1 MSTIPSPL
9 RATAWCASLLTLSLS
24 GVSFTPAHAQNS
36 SPARSV
42 APAAGAATANDP
54 EVPSNPSGT
63 GSGNSGSGSSS
74 TGNRGAA
81 SSASPSGS
89 TQRVDVTSG
98 RPSDQQERRNATAS
112 KIVIGRQEIEQFGD
126 ANTLE
131 ILRRLPGITMPGA
144 PGRGGPP
151 RMRGLGAGY
160 TQILMD
166 GERVPPGFS
175 LENVAPDQI
184 ERIEILRSPTAET
197 GARAI
202 GGTINIVMREGFRR
216 RLNDLRFGLGYE
228 RGQWQPGVSWT
239 RNDTIGER
247 WIYNLTATAFKR
259 DTDDRNKVQTEAV
272 DLSTGRTLLAQEE
285 TARALSKREGFNVNG
300 RLQWRGEGG
309 DSALIMPMFI
319 RSTGTTARTSML
331 TQSVGSVPAP
341 YATTSADSSGLFE
354 LARVGANWNLRFGD
368 TRTEWR
374 ASANRN
380 RFDNDSIRREFAA
393 NSGTPVR
400 LLDDQAAVT
409 DRGASLNFKASRLL
423 ENQHSLVGGFEV
435 EQNRRDEA
443 RTTLQNGLPLLADF
457 GDNVSAR
464 SQRVAAY
471 AQDEWSFNPQ
481 WSAYAGL
488 RWEGITTEG
497 DNGLGNSRNR
507 SSVWT
512 PLLHTVWKFDPKS
525 RDQVRVSLTRSYK
538 SPTLQNLISRPSL
551 NSRLPVPGDN
561 SATQADR
568 AGNPDL
574 RPELATGIDVAFE
587 RYLSN
592 GGILSANL
600 FHRELKDYIRNVTA
614 LESVPWA
621 AVPRWVSR
629 PQNVGGAYTQGIE
642 LEAKFRLTDVI
653 ASAPRIDV
661 RSNLSIF
668 NSKVDAVPGPNAR
681 LDEQPR
687 GTLNLGGDYRV
698 PGLPLNVG
706 ASVNLT
712 PGYDTRINETQ
723 FREVGLKRVWDAY
736 ATVNVNPNTLLRLT
750 ASNFLVRD
758 YVTGSAII
766 TDNLRESGRL
776 IERTPMNLRVG
787 LEFKL

>member
-1 MSTIPSPL
+1 MLIIPSPL
-9 RATAWCASLLTLSLS
+9 KATALCAALFSLSLS
-24 GVSFTPAHAQNS
+24 VHAQAN
-36 SPARSV
+36 P
-42 APAAGAATANDP
+42 APAGEP
-54 EVPSNPSGT
+54 EAPNKPP
-63 GSGNSGSGSSS
+63 GSSS
-74 TGNRGAA
+74 SGAA
-81 SSASPSGS
+81 GGAARSGGGSNPAASNAGGS

-166 GERVPPGFS
+166 GERMPPGFS

-202 GGTINIVMREGFRR
+202 GGTINIVMREGYRR

-239 RNDTIGER
+239 RNDTIGPR
-247 WIYNLTATAFKR
+247 WIYNITATAFKR
-259 DTDDRNKVQTEAV
+259 DTDDRSLAQTETTELA
-272 DLSTGRTLLAQEE
+272 TGRTVLAQQEA
-285 TARALSKREGFNVNG
+285 ARALNKRQGFNLNG

-319 RSTGTTARTSML
+319 RSTGTTDRTSTL
-331 TQSVGSVPAP
+331 TQSAGTLPPP
-341 YATTSADSSGLFE
+341 YATSLTEGSGLFE
-354 LARVGANWNLRFGD
+354 LARVAANWNLRLGD

-380 RFDNDSIRREFAA
+380 RFDNESLRREFGAG
-393 NSGTPVR
+393 SSTPLR
-400 LLDDQAAVT
+400 LLDDTAAIT

-435 EQNRRDEA
+435 EQNRRDEN
-443 RTTLQNGLPLLADF
+443 RVTLQNGVPLLADF
-457 GDNVSAR
+457 GENVSAR
-464 SQRVAAY
+464 AQRVAAY

-497 DNGLGNSRNR
+497 DNGLGTSRNR

-525 RDQVRVSLTRSYK
+525 RDQIRVSLTRSYK

-551 NSRLPVPGDN
+551 NTRLPVPGAN
-561 SATQADR
+561 SPTQSDR

-574 RPELATGIDVAFE
+574 RPELATGVDVAIE
-587 RYLSN
+587 RYLTG
-592 GGILSANL
+592 GGILSANI
-600 FHRELKDYIRNVTA
+600 FHRELTDYIRNVTA
-614 LESVPWA
+614 LENVPWST
-621 AVPRWVSR
+621 VPRWVTR

-642 LEAKFRLTDVI
+642 LEAKFRLTDLI
-653 ASAPRIDV
+653 SGAPRIDV
-661 RSNLSIF
+661 RSNLSVF
-668 NSKVDAVPGPNAR
+668 NSKVDGVPGPNAR

-698 PGLPLNVG
+698 PGLPLTVG
-706 ASVNLT
+706 SSVNLT

-723 FREVGLKRVWDAY
+723 FRQIGLKRVWDAY
-736 ATVNVNPNTLLRLT
+736 ATVNVNPTTLLRLT

-758 YVTGSAII
+758 YVTGGVIL
-766 TDNLRESGRL
+766 TDSLRESGRFV
-776 IERTPMNLRVG
+776 ERTPMNLRVG

>member
-1 MSTIPSPL
+1 MNMLSIPFKRTALCLSILCLGAPL
-9 RATAWCASLLTLSLS
+9 QAQTA
-24 GVSFTPAHAQNS
+24 
-36 SPARSV
+36 
-42 APAAGAATANDP
+42 APNAA
-54 EVPSNPSGT
+54 SNPPAG
-63 GSGNSGSGSSS
+63 G
-74 TGNRGAA
+74 
-81 SSASPSGS
+81 P
-89 TQRVDVTSG
+89 TQRVDVTGS
-98 RPSDQQERRNATAS
+98 RPSDQAERRNSTAS
-112 KIVIGRQEIEQFGD
+112 KIVIGREELEKFGD
-126 ANTLE
+126 SNTLE

-175 LENVAPDQI
+175 LENLAPDQI
-184 ERIEILRSPTAET
+184 ERIEILRAPTAET

-216 RLNDLRFGLGYE
+216 RLNDLRLGLGHE
-228 RGQWQPGVSWT
+228 RGQWQPGLSWT
-239 RNDTIGER
+239 RNDTIGAN
-247 WIYNLTATAFKR
+247 WIYNLTASAFKR
-259 DTDDRNKVQTEAV
+259 DTDDRNRVETEATDV
-272 DLSTGRTLLAQEE
+272 ATGRTLLAQEE
-285 TARALSKREGFNVNG
+285 VARALNKRQGVNVNG

-319 RSTGTTARTSML
+319 HSTGTSVRTSTL
-331 TQSVGSVPAP
+331 TQTVGSTPAP
-341 YATTSADSSGLFE
+341 YATTSTDGSGVFE
-354 LARVGANWNLRFGD
+354 LARVAANWNLRFGD

-380 RFDNDSIRREFAA
+380 RFDNQSVRREFGSAGGNA
-393 NSGTPVR
+393 LRV
-400 LLDDQAAVT
+400 LDDEAAIT
-409 DRGASLNFKASRLL
+409 DRGATLNFKASRLL
-423 ENQHSLVGGFEV
+423 ENQHSLVGGLEV
-435 EQNRRDEA
+435 ENNRRDEN

-457 GDNVSAR
+457 GENVSAR
-464 SQRVAAY
+464 AQRVAAY
-471 AQDEWSFNPQ
+471 AQDEWSFSPQ

-488 RWEGITTEG
+488 RWEAITTEG
-497 DNGLGNSRNR
+497 DSGLGNVQNR

-512 PLLHTVWKFDPKS
+512 PLLHTVWKFDPKG
-525 RDQVRVSLTRSYK
+525 RDQIRVSLTRSYK
-538 SPTLQNLISRPSL
+538 SPTLQNLIARPSI
-551 NSRLPVPGDN
+551 NTRLPVPGAN
-561 SATQADR
+561 SPTQADR

-574 RPELATGIDVAFE
+574 RPELATGIDVAIE

-614 LESVPWA
+614 LESVPWSS
-621 AVPRWVSR
+621 VPRWVSR
-629 PQNVGGAYTQGIE
+629 PQNVGAAYTQGIE
-642 LEAKFRLTDVI
+642 LEAKFRLNDFF
-653 ASAPRIDV
+653 ASAPRVDV

-668 NSKVDAVPGPNAR
+668 NSKVDGVPGPNAR

-687 GTLNLGGDYRV
+687 GTLNFGGDYRV

-736 ATVNVNPNTLLRLT
+736 ATVNLNPNTLLRLT
-750 ASNFLVRD
+750 TSNFIVRD
-758 YVTGSAII
+758 YVTGSVVV

>member
-1 MSTIPSPL
+1 MTMIPSPL
-9 RATAWCASLLTLSLS
+9 KATALCAGLLSLS
-24 GVSFTPAHAQNS
+24 LSIQAQTSS
-36 SPARSV
+36 SPG
-42 APAAGAATANDP
+42 AGSDVPPN
-54 EVPSNPSGT
+54 PSNT
-63 GSGNSGSGSSS
+63 GSGAAGQGGGSASS
-74 TGNRGAA
+74 TNRGPAA
-81 SSASPSGS
+81 ASPSSG

-112 KIVIGRQEIEQFGD
+112 KIVIGRQELEQFGD
-126 ANTLE
+126 SNTLE

-184 ERIEILRSPTAET
+184 ERIEILRAPTAET

-202 GGTINIVMREGFRR
+202 GGTINIVMREGYRR
-216 RLNDLRFGLGYE
+216 RLNDLRLGLGYE
-228 RGQWQPGVSWT
+228 RGQWQPGASWT
-239 RNDTIGER
+239 RNDTIGQR

-259 DTDDRNKVQTEAV
+259 DTDDRNVAQTTST
-272 DLSTGRTLLAQEE
+272 DLATGRTLLAQEE
-285 TARALSKREGFNVNG
+285 SARALSRREGFNVNG
-300 RLQWRGEGG
+300 RLQWRGETG

-319 RSTGTTARTSML
+319 RSSGTTDRTSTL
-331 TQSVGSVPAP
+331 TQSVGSSPIP
-341 YATTSADSSGLFE
+341 YATSDSRGSGIFE
-354 LARVGANWNLRFGD
+354 LARVGANLNLRMGN

-374 ASANRN
+374 VSANRN
-380 RFDNDSIRREFAA
+380 RFDNQNLRREFGLGSM
-393 NSGTPVR
+393 NPVR
-400 LLDDQAAVT
+400 VLDDDAAVT

-435 EQNRRDEA
+435 EQNRRDEN
-443 RTTLQNGLPLLADF
+443 RTTLQNGVPLLADF
-457 GDNVSAR
+457 GENVSAR
-464 SQRVAAY
+464 SQRLAAY
-471 AQDEWSFNPQ
+471 AQDEWSFSPQ

-488 RWEGITTEG
+488 RWEGIDTEG
-497 DNGLGNSRNR
+497 DSGMGNSRNR

-512 PLLHTVWKFDPKS
+512 PLAHTVWKFDPKG
-525 RDQVRVSLTRSYK
+525 RDQIRVSLTRSYK
-538 SPTLQNLISRPSL
+538 SPTLQNLIARPSL
-551 NSRLPVPGDN
+551 NSRLPAPGPN

-574 RPELATGIDVAFE
+574 RPELATGIDVAIE

-592 GGILSANL
+592 GGILSANV

-614 LESVPWA
+614 LENVPWST
-621 AVPRWVSR
+621 VPRWVSR

-642 LEAKFRLTDVI
+642 LEAKFRLTDFI
-653 ASAPRIDV
+653 AAAPRIDV
-661 RSNLSIF
+661 RSNLSVF

-698 PGLPLNVG
+698 PGLPLNIG
-706 ASVNLT
+706 TSVNFT
-712 PGYDTRINETQ
+712 PGYETRVTDTQ
-723 FREVGLKRVWDAY
+723 FREVGLKKVWDAY
-736 ATVNVNPNTLLRLT
+736 ATVNLNPNTLLRLT
-750 ASNFLVRD
+750 ASNFIVRD
-758 YVTGSAII
+758 YVTGSVVV
-766 TDNLRESGRL
+766 TDTTREAGRL
-776 IERTPMNLRVG
+776 VERTPVNLRVG

>member
-1 MSTIPSPL
+1 MTTIPFSLKASALCALLFAASFSARAQSTPSP
-9 RATAWCASLLTLSLS
+9 
-24 GVSFTPAHAQNS
+24 S
-36 SPARSV
+36 SESPPARPP
-42 APAAGAATANDP
+42 AAAGA
-54 EVPSNPSGT
+54 
-63 GSGNSGSGSSS
+63 
-74 TGNRGAA
+74 
-81 SSASPSGS
+81 
-89 TQRVDVTSG
+89 TQRVDVNSG

-112 KIVIGRQEIEQFGD
+112 KIVIGRQELEQFGD

-184 ERIEILRSPTAET
+184 ERIEILRAPTAET

-202 GGTINIVMREGFRR
+202 GGTINIVMREGYRR
-216 RLNDLRFGLGYE
+216 RLNDLRLGLGHE

-239 RNDTIGER
+239 RNDTVGER

-259 DTDDRNKVQTEAV
+259 NTDDRNMVQTEAL
-272 DLSTGRTLLAQEE
+272 DLSTGQTLLAQQE
-285 TARALSKREGFNVNG
+285 TARALSQREGFNVNG
-300 RLQWRGEGG
+300 RLQWRGDRG
-309 DSALIMPMFI
+309 DSALLMPMFI
-319 RSTGTTARTSML
+319 RSSGTTERTSSL
-331 TQSVGSVPAP
+331 TQTLGIAPAP
-341 YATTSADSSGLFE
+341 YASSTADSSGLFE
-354 LARVGANWNLRFGD
+354 LARIGANINLRFGD

-380 RFDNDSIRREFAA
+380 RFDNDTLRREFAA
-393 NSGTPVR
+393 GATNPSRV
-400 LLDDQAAVT
+400 LDDEAAVT
-409 DRGASLNFKASRLL
+409 DRGASLNFKATRLL

-464 SQRVAAY
+464 SQRVATY
-471 AQDEWSFNPQ
+471 IQDEWSFNPQ

-488 RWEGITTEG
+488 RWEGISTEG
-497 DNGLGNSRNR
+497 DNGISSNRNR

-525 RDQVRVSLTRSYK
+525 RDQIRVSLTRSYK
-538 SPTLQNLISRPSL
+538 SPTLQNLIARPSL
-551 NSRLPVPGDN
+551 NSRLPAPGTN

-587 RYLSN
+587 RYLGN
-592 GGILSANL
+592 GGIISANL

-629 PQNVGGAYTQGIE
+629 PQNVGGAYTQGVE
-642 LEAKFRLTDVI
+642 LEAKFRLSDVI
-653 ASAPRIDV
+653 ATAPRIDV
-661 RSNLSIF
+661 RSNLSVF
-668 NSKVDAVPGPNAR
+668 NSKVDGVPGPHAR

-698 PGLPLNVG
+698 PGLPLNIG
-706 ASVNLT
+706 SSVNLT

-736 ATVNVNPNTLLRLT
+736 ATVNVNPHTLLRFT
-750 ASNFLVRD
+750 VSNFMVRD
-758 YVTGSAII
+758 YVTGSAVI
-766 TDNLRESGRL
+766 TDNLKETGRL
-776 IERTPMNLRVG
+776 VERTPMNLRVG

>member
-1 MSTIPSPL
+1 MNPHPIKASALCAALAAAFAAAPRLSIAQSGEPSTRTPTAPTGP
-9 RATAWCASLLTLSLS
+9 ATQS
-24 GVSFTPAHAQNS
+24 
-36 SPARSV
+36 
-42 APAAGAATANDP
+42 
-54 EVPSNPSGT
+54 
-63 GSGNSGSGSSS
+63 
-74 TGNRGAA
+74 
-81 SSASPSGS
+81 
-89 TQRVDVTSG
+89 QRVDVTGG
-98 RPSDQQERRNATAS
+98 RPSDTEERRNATAS

-126 ANTLE
+126 SNTLE
-131 ILRRLPGITMPGA
+131 ILKRLPGITMPGA

-202 GGTINIVMREGFRR
+202 GGTINIVMREGYRR
-216 RLNDLRFGLGYE
+216 RLNDLRLGVGHE
-228 RGQWQPGVSWT
+228 RGQWQPGLSWT
-239 RNDTIGER
+239 RNDTMGER

-259 DTDDRNKVQTEAV
+259 NSDDRSYGETEASEI
-272 DLSTGRTLLAQEE
+272 STGRVLLSQQES
-285 TARALSKREGFNVNG
+285 ARALNKREGFNVNG

-309 DSALIMPMFI
+309 DSALLMPMFI
-319 RSTGTTARTSML
+319 HSTGTSDRTSTL
-331 TQSVGSVPAP
+331 TQTVGSTPAP
-341 YATTSADSSGLFE
+341 YLTSRTEGQGLFQ
-354 LARVGANWNLRFGD
+354 LARIGGNWNLRLGD

-380 RFDNDSIRREFAA
+380 RFDNDSTRREFGSGASLVRTLQDEAA
-393 NSGTPVR
+393 I
-400 LLDDQAAVT
+400 T
-409 DRGASLNFKASRLL
+409 DRGSNLAFKASRLL
-423 ENQHSLVGGFEV
+423 ENQHSLVGGAEI
-435 EQNRRDEA
+435 EDNRRDEA

-457 GDNVSAR
+457 GENVSAR
-464 SQRVAAY
+464 ARRVAAY

-488 RWEGITTEG
+488 RWEQIDTEG
-497 DNGLGNSRNR
+497 DDGLGQKSNR

-525 RDQVRVSLTRSYK
+525 RDQIRVSLTRSYK
-538 SPTLQNLISRPSL
+538 SPTLQNLISRPSI
-551 NSRLPVPGDN
+551 NSRLPVPGAN
-561 SATQADR
+561 SPTQADR
-568 AGNPDL
+568 AGNSNL
-574 RPELATGIDVAFE
+574 RPELATGVDVAIE

-592 GGILSANL
+592 GGILSANV
-600 FHRELKDYIRNVTA
+600 FHRELTDYIRNVTA
-614 LESVPWA
+614 LETVSWA
-621 AVPRWVSR
+621 PVQRWVSR

-642 LEAKFRLTDVI
+642 LEAKFRLSDLYRE
-653 ASAPRIDV
+653 APKVDV
-661 RSNLSIF
+661 RSNLSLF
-668 NSKVDAVPGPNAR
+668 HSKVDAVPGPNAR
-681 LDEQPR
+681 LDEQPK
-687 GTLNLGGDYRV
+687 GTLNVGGDWRV
-698 PGLPLNVG
+698 PGLPLTVG
-706 ASVNLT
+706 ASLNYT
-712 PGYDTRINETQ
+712 PAYETTISSTQ

-758 YVTGSAII
+758 YITGGVVL
-766 TDNLRESGRL
+766 TDNIREAGRS

>member
-1 MSTIPSPL
+1 MIPSRSL
-9 RATAWCASLLTLSLS
+9 KATALWASLCGLSAPL
-24 GVSFTPAHAQNS
+24 HAQ
-36 SPARSV
+36 PASD
-42 APAAGAATANDP
+42 APAQTAPVSPRTDA
-54 EVPSNPSGT
+54 PS
-63 GSGNSGSGSSS
+63 
-74 TGNRGAA
+74 AI
-81 SSASPSGS
+81 
-89 TQRVDVTSG
+89 QRVDITGG

-112 KIVIGRQEIEQFGD
+112 KIVIGREEIQKFGD

-184 ERIEILRSPTAET
+184 ERIEILRAPTAET

-216 RLNDLRFGLGYE
+216 RLNDLRLGLGYE

-239 RNDTIGER
+239 RNDTVGSS

-259 DTDDRNKVQTEAV
+259 DTDDRSLAQTETV
-272 DLSTGRTLLAQEE
+272 DLSSGQLLLSQQEQS
-285 TARALSKREGFNVNG
+285 RALGKRQGFNVNG
-300 RLQWRGEGG
+300 RLQWRGQAG

-319 RSTGTTARTSML
+319 HSTGTTVRSSEL
-331 TQSVGSVPAP
+331 SQSAGSIPAP
-341 YATTSADSSGLFE
+341 YASSQSDGSGTFQ
-354 LARVGANWNLRFGD
+354 LARVAANWNLRLGD

-380 RFDNDSIRREFAA
+380 RFDNESLRRELSV
-393 NSGTPVR
+393 NGSTVR
-400 LLDDQAAVT
+400 LLDDEASVT
-409 DRGASLNFKASRLL
+409 DRGASLNLKATRLL
-423 ENQHSLVGGFEV
+423 ENQHSIVGGLEV
-435 EQNRRDEA
+435 ESNQRDER
-443 RTTLQNGLPLLADF
+443 RTSLQNGVALLANF
-457 GDNVSAR
+457 GENVSAR
-464 SQRVAAY
+464 SQRLAAY
-471 AQDEWSFNPQ
+471 AQDEWSFNAQ

-488 RWEGITTEG
+488 RWEGITTTG
-497 DNGLGNSRNR
+497 DSGQGQSRNR

-525 RDQVRVSLTRSYK
+525 RDQIRVSLTRSYK
-538 SPTLQNLISRPSL
+538 SPTLQNLIARPSL
-551 NSRLPVPGDN
+551 NTRLPPPLAN
-561 SATQADR
+561 SPTQSDR
-568 AGNPDL
+568 AGNPAL
-574 RPELATGIDVAFE
+574 QPELATGIDVAIE

-592 GGILSANL
+592 GGILSANV
-600 FHRELKDYIRNVTA
+600 FHRELKDYIRSVTA
-614 LESVPWA
+614 LESVPWSTL
-621 AVPRWVSR
+621 PRWVTR

-642 LEAKFRLTDVI
+642 LEAKFRLTDLI

-687 GTLNLGGDYRV
+687 GTLNFGGDYRV
-698 PGLPLNVG
+698 PGLPLTLG

-712 PGYDTRINETQ
+712 PGYETRVAQDQ

-736 ATVNVNPNTLLRLT
+736 ATVNLNPNTLLRLT
-750 ASNFLVRD
+750 ASNFIVRD
-758 YVTGSAII
+758 YLTGSVVV
-766 TDNLRESGRL
+766 TETLRESGRFV
-776 IERTPMNLRVG
+776 ERTPMNLRVG